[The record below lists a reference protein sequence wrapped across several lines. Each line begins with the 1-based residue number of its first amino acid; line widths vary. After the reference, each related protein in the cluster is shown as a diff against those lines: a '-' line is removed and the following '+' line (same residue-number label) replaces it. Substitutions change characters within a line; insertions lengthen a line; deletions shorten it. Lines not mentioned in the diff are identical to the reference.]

1 MSEHADRPAA
11 PTYGLRRVLLEGQET
26 LVYAGEDGLHPL
38 ASTLGSLLAA
48 GRRELEQ
55 AVDAALAQDPVDAG
69 GASILRPVDT
79 QEVWASGVTYV
90 RSRAARMSESVAAD
104 VYSRVYDAPRPEL
117 FLKAPAWRVP
127 APGAPLR
134 IRRDSNWDVPEPE
147 LALVLTASGEIV
159 GYLVGDD
166 MSSREIEG
174 DNPLYLPQAKI
185 YDDALGL
192 SDTIVLARECS
203 WKETEIRVTIS
214 RIGAILYAG
223 SVSTG
228 AMHRSFDELV
238 GYLFRELTHPSG
250 VVLLTGTGLVP
261 PDEITLDDGDEVAIE
276 IDGVGVLRHSVYR
289 AG

>member
-1 MSEHADRPAA
+1 MTERADTAA
-11 PTYGLRRVLLEGQET
+11 ASPYGLRRVLLAGAET
-26 LVYAGEDGLHPL
+26 LVFAGEDGLHPL
-38 ASTLGSLLAA
+38 ASTLGELLAA
-48 GRRELEQ
+48 GRRELEA
-55 AVDAALAQDPVDAG
+55 AVDAAIASSPVSAD
-69 GASILRPVDT
+69 GASVLPPVDT
-79 QEVWASGVTYV
+79 QEIWASGVTYM

-127 APGAPLR
+127 TPGSPLR
-134 IRRDSNWDVPEPE
+134 IRRDSKWDVPEPE
-147 LALVLTASGEIV
+147 LALVVAASGEIV

-192 SDTIVLARECS
+192 SDTIVLARDSS
-203 WKETEIRVTIS
+203 WEQTDIRIAITRGETIVYAGTIS
-214 RIGAILYAG
+214 
-223 SVSTG
+223 TG
-228 AMHRSFDELV
+228 TMRRTFDELV

-261 PDEITLDDGDEVAIE
+261 PDEITLAAGDEVEIE
-276 IDGVGVLRHSVYR
+276 IDGVGVLRHGVYR

>member
-1 MSEHADRPAA
+1 M
-11 PTYGLRRVLLEGQET
+11 
-26 LVYAGEDGLHPL
+26 
-38 ASTLGSLLAA
+38 
-48 GRRELEQ
+48 
-55 AVDAALAQDPVDAG
+55 
-69 GASILRPVDT
+69 IDT
-79 QEVWASGVTYV
+79 QEVWASGVTYM

-127 APGAPLR
+127 APGSPLR

-147 LALVLTASGEIV
+147 LGLVVTAGCEIA

-185 YDDALGL
+185 YDDSLAL
-192 SDTIVLARECS
+192 SDTIVLARDS
-203 WKETEIRVTIS
+203 TWSSTDISISITRGETIV
-214 RIGAILYAG
+214 YAG
-223 SVSTG
+223 SVST
-228 AMHRSFDELV
+228 ATMRRSFDELV
-238 GYLFRELTHPSG
+238 GYLFRELAHPDG

-261 PDEITLDDGDEVAIE
+261 PDEVAIE
-276 IDGVGVLRHSVYR
+276 IDGVGTLRHGVYR